1 MIDVINLKL
10 EFPRILLIGGSIMF
24 KYSLRTRIL
33 IFILLIS
40 MIPVVFVGYSGY
52 SSTKKYIIE
61 NEEEKIN
68 FFLNN
73 IKQMVV
79 KFFCI
84 TKRDILFLEEMT
96 EEKSEYST
104 EDISGEYKNELE
116 NIYYHF
122 SKNNIQ
128 YDQIRFVNKG
138 GYEIIR
144 INNNKGKVNIVPD
157 EELQYKGD
165 RYYYQEALKLKKGE
179 IYISDID
186 LNREKGEI
194 EIPVKPTIRYVT
206 PVYTNDNLRGFLIL
220 NLNIEY
226 LFNDIERIKLDN
238 GYNNTIILDSNGYY
252 LFHPDEQKEWG
263 SKRDLNTG
271 ESLSKDY
278 TKMSKDIIS
287 SKKLSIRTTKENI
300 LVWYPVRLKCVGN
313 KKIFIFM
320 EIKKSNHLRP
330 LIGFRNLFIIEA
342 IITIL
347 VLIISVIMISSYIT
361 KPMIKIVKAV
371 EGIGKGDFDVN
382 LDINTNDEL
391 ELLGYEIKKMSY
403 ELKYM
408 YKNME
413 EIVGE
418 RTKELQLAHREMEEM
433 ATKDS
438 LTGLYNRHYFNQ
450 YIQSIADDVKNNHKN
465 MMILII
471 DIDKFKYVNDNYGHN
486 IGDMVLKVVA
496 KFLKNSTIESDLAV
510 RYGGDEFLVAL
521 CDSRKINAE
530 KYIKRVEKN
539 LNEWN
544 DNNDILNHR
553 LTLSIG
559 YDEYNGSK
567 HILEAINNA
576 DKMMYENKIAKRKKE
591 QG

>member
-1 MIDVINLKL
+1 
-10 EFPRILLIGGSIMF
+10 
-24 KYSLRTRIL
+24 
-33 IFILLIS
+33 
-40 MIPVVFVGYSGY
+40 
-52 SSTKKYIIE
+52 
-61 NEEEKIN
+61 
-68 FFLNN
+68 
-73 IKQMVV
+73 
-79 KFFCI
+79 
-84 TKRDILFLEEMT
+84 
-96 EEKSEYST
+96 
-104 EDISGEYKNELE
+104 
-116 NIYYHF
+116 
-122 SKNNIQ
+122 
-128 YDQIRFVNKG
+128 
-138 GYEIIR
+138 
-144 INNNKGKVNIVPD
+144 
-157 EELQYKGD
+157 
-165 RYYYQEALKLKKGE
+165 
-179 IYISDID
+179 
-186 LNREKGEI
+186 
-194 EIPVKPTIRYVT
+194 
-206 PVYTNDNLRGFLIL
+206 
-220 NLNIEY
+220 
-226 LFNDIERIKLDN
+226 
-238 GYNNTIILDSNGYY
+238 
-252 LFHPDEQKEWG
+252 
-263 SKRDLNTG
+263 
-271 ESLSKDY
+271 
-278 TKMSKDIIS
+278 
-287 SKKLSIRTTKENI
+287 
-300 LVWYPVRLKCVGN
+300 
-313 KKIFIFM
+313 
-320 EIKKSNHLRP
+320 
-330 LIGFRNLFIIEA
+330 
-342 IITIL
+342 
-347 VLIISVIMISSYIT
+347 MISSYIT